1 MMRNSSKVGS
11 IHTFSRNQTNVKPVL
26 FSKLGRFFNL
36 VLMFVIG
43 LMQDFA
49 YCDNTGSVEDII
61 RNKHRQAFKFQTAIR
76 NENKT
81 TL

>member
-1 MMRNSSKVGS
+1 MRNSSKVGS

-61 RNKHRQAFKFQTAIR
+61 RTNTGKRLNFRHAIC